1 MRRRLIMLV
10 GSFLVILLAV
20 MVVKWSAADD
30 LTTRDTLS
38 DRSED
43 HVPRKVGAPSMEAG
57 ADSGTWAR
65 WQSRNPDTHRLEGIY
80 IMPDWRKRDDGSYV
94 AYNPCIEMRQ
104 EDGQRIYITA
114 DQAVLRVEDVGGGM
128 KVLGGRMYSTD
139 PDNPLSVR
147 IYLDRSPDADRPS
160 FTDLGR
166 TLGAEEIFAALD
178 QRSEDMVRIYV
189 ADMSFNEDLLEIV
202 SQGDVILHSPEVD
215 IRGKGMVIQWN
226 EEPNALRLFR
236 ITDGGTMWVKN
247 IPSDVNLL
255 SMPGTEGAA
264 VTPETVDESPVGS
277 ADQAQAG
284 DQGDGQPDQADGG
297 AASDEPTDIAVVAPV
312 VPDAPPASDEADA
325 EAEPSAAAEDD
336 AEKIQA
342 DNIYQAVFNDS
353 VRVQSGEQR
362 LWGADVLTLQFEWGG
377 MAEDDADQSAGEPTS
392 DTEAGAPPAN
402 DASQTADGP
411 PADGGVASPADQA
424 AAKPEKKPEEKME
437 AVIISWSGELSA
449 TPVGYTAEPSSRR
462 YEMTAV
468 GNTVHLEDPQASA
481 SCNVAKFFHP
491 DKRGQLIGT
500 QDNPARM
507 YLAGGQE
514 IISPQLTFD
523 LPEGK
528 VNLAGPGMILQ
539 ASEAPDEQ
547 GAGELPQLGSLSDA
561 GSISWGGRVE
571 ATFGTR
577 DVMGD
582 DGKMESRQYI
592 EDAKFWDDV
601 ILTQG
606 PADESLAGQVG
617 LEDENLPAGEFLR
630 CDKMRV
636 WMTDGANGSVA
647 PETAVARGNV
657 IARQGASLIRAGEV
671 VIWFDEVEEIDDD
684 GQITTRLRPAE
695 VDASGGV
702 RITDISNPD
711 QPIEARAERVQSYV
725 QERKAILFGGA
736 SMVADDIDPDAT
748 HRENVLAG
756 KVGHAE
762 IVQGDRR
769 LSGMEVHLDQDTQ
782 SAVVIGEGHMRLF
795 SDKDLSGNQLAESRP
810 VNITWRDEMRYYGK
824 KNDANFF
831 GDVEL
836 TSEMDSMTCQRL
848 RVLFEKSQPDE
859 PEAEIAAADVDEAD
873 DRGRRLGLNI
883 ERYSQRRLSMIMA
896 FDDVVVRSRSENEQ
910 GQLLQR
916 MQLTGERLMY
926 DLPVRELSVFGNGT
940 LVAEDYDVPQED
952 DAAPAADEEA
962 SEDSA
967 SLEAPSQ
974 TAFLWTEEMRLMQL
988 ARQVTLSGDVQM
1000 IHRSGDQVV
1009 LMPGLNVPAWSDL
1022 ESGRKSSIRCEE
1034 LFAEFAKPSVREV
1047 AASAIS
1053 GDMLAAGPGLGPL
1066 ELFTAYR
1073 KVKMVDGAVQ
1083 ITGEQLTYDRRNGSA
1098 VVLGFLENQRPSDA
1112 SLLYEDPETGD
1123 TRAWSSPKMII
1134 DIKDGQITKVHIVQV
1149 TGSGGVRPSE

>member
-38 DRSED
+38 DRSVD
-43 HVPRKVGAPSMEAG
+43 YVPRKVGAPSMEAG
-57 ADSGTWAR
+57 ADKGTWAR

-80 IMPDWRKRDDGSYV
+80 IMPEWHKRDDGNYV

-160 FTDLGR
+160 FTELGR
-166 TLGAEEIFAALD
+166 TLGAEEIFAILD

-202 SQGDVILHSPEVD
+202 SQGDVRVHSPEVD
-215 IRGKGMVIQWN
+215 ISGTGMVIQWN
-226 EEPNALRLFR
+226 EEPNELRLFR

-255 SMPGTEGAA
+255 AMPGTEGAA
-264 VTPETVDESPVGS
+264 ITPETVDESPDSS
-277 ADQAQAG
+277 ADQAG
-284 DQGDGQPDQADGG
+284 DQSDGQPAEDDGL
-297 AASDEPTDIAVVAPV
+297 AASDEPTDIAAVAPPV
-312 VPDAPPASDEADA
+312 VPDAPPADDVAA
-325 EAEPSAAAEDD
+325 VEAEPSAAADDD
-336 AEKIQA
+336 AEKIQV
-342 DNIYQAVFNDS
+342 DNIYQAVFNGS
-353 VRVQSGEQR
+353 VRVVSGEQR

-377 MAEDDADQSAGEPTS
+377 TAEDDADQSAGESTA
-392 DTEAGAPPAN
+392 DTEAGAAPAP

-411 PADGGVASPADQA
+411 PADGGVASPDDQA
-424 AAKPEKKPEEKME
+424 AAKPPEKKME
-437 AVIISWSGELSA
+437 TVIISWSGELSA
-449 TPVGYTAEPSSRR
+449 TPVGYTADPSPRR

-514 IISPQLTFD
+514 IISPELTFD
-523 LPEGK
+523 LPSGK

-547 GAGELPQLGSLSDA
+547 GPGELPQLGSLSDA

-592 EDAKFWDDV
+592 KDARFWEDV
-601 ILTQG
+601 VLTQG
-606 PADESLAGQVG
+606 PADESIAWQGGLAD
-617 LEDENLPAGEFLR
+617 EDMPAGEFLR
-630 CDKMRV
+630 CDEMRV
-636 WMTDGANGSVA
+636 WMSGGEDGSVA
-647 PETAVARGNV
+647 PDTAVAVGNV
-657 IARQGASLIRAGEV
+657 IARQGASLIRAKEV
-671 VIWFDEVEEIDDD
+671 TIWFDEVEEIDDD
-684 GQITTRLRPAE
+684 EQVVTRLRPAQI
-695 VDASGGV
+695 VASGGV
-702 RITDISNPD
+702 RITDTSNPD

-725 QERKAILFGGA
+725 QERKAILFGGP
-736 SMVADDIDPDAT
+736 SMVAADIDPDAT
-748 HRENVLAG
+748 HRDNVLAG

-769 LSGMEVHLDQDTQ
+769 LSGMEIHLDQDTQ

-795 SDKDLSGNQLAESRP
+795 TDTGLSGAALAESRP

-848 RVLFEKSQPDE
+848 RVLFEKSEPDE
-859 PEAEIAAADVDEAD
+859 PEEDIAAADADEAD
-873 DRGRRLGLNI
+873 DRSRRLGLNI

-896 FDDVVVRSRSENEQ
+896 FGDVVVRSRSENEQ

-952 DAAPAADEEA
+952 DAAAADEET
-962 SEDSA
+962 SDDSG

-974 TAFLWTEEMRLMQL
+974 TAFLWTKEMRLMQL

-1034 LFAEFAKPSVREV
+1034 LFAEFAKPSIREV

-1053 GDMLAAGPGLGPL
+1053 GDMLESGPGLGPL

-1073 KVKMVDGAVQ
+1073 KVKMVDGPVQ

-1123 TRAWSSPKMII
+1123 TRVWSSPKMII
-1134 DIKDGQITKVHIVQV
+1134 DIKDGEITKVHTGQV
-1149 TGSGGVRPSE
+1149 TGSGGVRPGE